1 MQKNKATNMQNQE
14 ILTRWRLIL
23 GGDEADGTGC
33 TLSGRDAQ
41 IDAALAALYEFERK
55 KGFKYNQGNKDRRG
69 GSEASNPSVARWLGD
84 IRNYFPNT
92 VVQVMQN
99 DALKQPELRQ
109 KLMLEPETL
118 EQATPDVK
126 LVATLME
133 LGKLI
138 PSKTKDTARRVVQ
151 KVVEE
156 LIEKLQQKTIQSI
169 SGALNRSVRNRRPRY
184 NEIDWNTT
192 IRKNLKHYQA
202 EYKTIIPE
210 ERVGYGRKTKRS
222 LKDVVLC
229 LDQSGSMGESVVYSG
244 IFGAVMASLPM
255 IKTQMVVFDTE
266 VVDLSEDLKDPVE
279 LLFGVQLGGG
289 TDINKALNYCQQI
302 ITKPDDTI
310 LVMITDLCEGG
321 NEQQMRKRIEE
332 LIASG
337 VQVICLLALDD
348 SGAPYFDAQNARFLG
363 NLGIPVFA
371 CTPDLFPEMMAAAI
385 SKQDMTQWA
394 GDNEIVLKGQKTA

>member
-1 MQKNKATNMQNQE
+1 MQNQE

-23 GGDEADGTGC
+23 GGEEADGTGC
-33 TLSGRDAQ
+33 VLSGQEAQ

-55 KGFKYNQGNKDRRG
+55 RKFSYEQDPKNRKG
-69 GSEASNPSVARWLGD
+69 GSESSNPSIARWLGD
-84 IRNYFPNT
+84 IRNYFSDT

-109 KLMLEPETL
+109 KLMLEPEIL
-118 EQATPDVK
+118 EQATPDVR

-138 PSKTKDTARRVVQ
+138 PAKTKDTARRVVQ
-151 KVVEE
+151 KVVDE
-156 LIEKLQQKTIQSI
+156 LIEKLHQKTIQSI
-169 SGALNRSVRNRRPRY
+169 TGALNRSVRNRRPRY

-202 EYKTIIPE
+202 AYKTIIPE
-210 ERVGYGRKTKRS
+210 ERIGYGRKTRRS

-229 LDQSGSMGESVVYSG
+229 LDQSGSMGQSVVYSG

-266 VVDLSEDLKDPVE
+266 VVDLTEDLRDPVE

-289 TDINKALNYCQQI
+289 TDINKALNYCQQVI
-302 ITKPDDTI
+302 SKPDDTI
-310 LVMITDLCEGG
+310 LVLITDLYEGG
-321 NEQQMRKRIEE
+321 NEQQMRKRAEE
-332 LIASG
+332 LVASG

-348 SGAPYFDAQNARFLG
+348 SGAPSFDMQNARFLSS
-363 NLGIPVFA
+363 LGIPVFA
-371 CTPDLFPEMMAAAI
+371 CTPDLFPELMAVAI
-385 SKQDMTQWA
+385 SKQDLTQWA
-394 GDNEIVLKGQKTA
+394 GDKEIVLKGQKTA